1 VLLLIPMLKRIKRR
15 VKKHKIKHLTRDL
28 IIIFVG
34 LGFLGGGFLI
44 IWAAN
49 LQTPDLKA
57 FGDRKMI
64 QSTKIYDRTG
74 EILLYDVHKDKK
86 RTIISFEE
94 IGRNI
99 KNATVAIEDAE
110 FYEHKGIKPK
120 AILRA
125 ILVNLGAGKFSQG
138 GSTITQQV
146 VKNAILT
153 PEKKISRK
161 LKEWVFSIK
170 LEREMTK
177 ESILTLYLNETPYGG
192 NVYGIEEASKMFF
205 GKSAKDL
212 TLTESAYLAALP
224 QAPTFFS
231 PYGNNRDRLDE
242 RKNLVLKRMLELNF
256 IKEEEYL
263 NALSEEIVFL
273 AQETRGIKAPHFV
286 IFIREYLERTYGQK
300 IIEEGGLKVI
310 TTLDYD
316 LQQKAE
322 EILNEYALGNTEK
335 FNATNAGLIA
345 IDPKTGEILTMVGS
359 RDYFDEEID
368 GNFNITIA
376 HRQPG
381 SAFKPF
387 VYATAFSKG
396 YTPETVVFDLETEFQ
411 STCTPEGEPI
421 ASEVNPDDCYMPENY
436 DGIFRGPVSLR
447 NALAQSINVP
457 AIKTLYLSGLRDSLE
472 TARNMGIQGLSNV
485 NQYGLTLVLG
495 GGEVS
500 LLDITSAYSV
510 FANNGIRNP
519 YTGILKIEDSKGGTM
534 ENFIPR
540 GERVIEKEV
549 ALQISDILSDEEARS
564 PAFGRGSYLYFEGKD
579 VAAKTG
585 TTNDYRDAWIV
596 GYSPSIA
603 VGTWAG
609 NNDNSAMEKKV
620 AGFIVAPMWNAF
632 MKEAL
637 NKYPREYFEKPQKE
651 NNTEIKPIIR
661 GLWEGGEQYFIDKI
675 SGKLATEYTPKE
687 MIEEKVVTNIHS
699 ILYWVDKNNP
709 LGDQPIKPDDVIQ
722 FNLWETPVRKWVSD
736 QGIKEETLDIIPKE
750 FDDIHKPE
758 FIPSVSIIEPKM
770 NASYGLNQKI
780 NILTINQSHFPIAKI
795 DIFVNNSYIGS
806 SDKSPFYFSFIPNE
820 IGDTQKENT
829 IKVIVY
835 DIFKNKKEE
844 TVNFKLN
851 K

>member
-1 VLLLIPMLKRIKRR
+1 MLLLIPMLKRIKRR

-651 NNTEIKPIIR
+651 NNIEVKPIIR